1 MIISIFEFIQ
11 LLSLNPT
18 LIDQESMEIVKKFAI
33 YPMMYLNLSEDI
45 IYTQMYLSYS
55 LFVSTIFTI
64 VLLKLKFPNIDIIF
78 FIRLITCI
86 GFGFLLYIPLIS
98 MLVDIFIC
106 TEEAKGMV
114 FFDIDCNTEC
124 WDTTHMAY
132 AVLSSFALVQIIP
145 AGMYLRARY
154 QELPLDLN
162 ILTNPTFILLKTTI
176 IIFMIVVSKVLQRY
190 ETLAISCLAIGM
202 LIIVGLHII
211 IQPFNYRRINLYIST
226 ICIIYVF
233 TIVFVALP
241 ISKFYIMISLASL
254 TIVLIM
260 G

>member
-1 MIISIFEFIQ
+1 
-11 LLSLNPT
+11 
-18 LIDQESMEIVKKFAI
+18 MEIVKKFAI

-154 QELPLDLN
+154 
-162 ILTNPTFILLKTTI
+162 
-176 IIFMIVVSKVLQRY
+176 
-190 ETLAISCLAIGM
+190 
-202 LIIVGLHII
+202 
-211 IQPFNYRRINLYIST
+211 
-226 ICIIYVF
+226 
-233 TIVFVALP
+233 
-241 ISKFYIMISLASL
+241 
-254 TIVLIM
+254 
-260 G
+260 